1 MRSFG
6 IASLPIYTCEN
17 AKIFHQCFCSIREF
31 ANKEVITSWAL
42 GFRSELLWLPSWT
55 TSFLQLKKFKMEN
68 CPKLNNFLVLDALWK
83 LRWCLILNRSLITN
97 LAQSF
102 TCANAFL
109 LLECFLLPRA
119 NSCSCIFAVEGAY
132 NAQVNNIEFENFA
145 WALKD
150 CLSLWMSLRNWAS
163 LDLQQEVTIY
173 VAWTSRT
180 LIIRG
185 NWYWMWKVVR
195 PQKKH

>member
-1 MRSFG
+1 
-6 IASLPIYTCEN
+6 
-17 AKIFHQCFCSIREF
+17 
-31 ANKEVITSWAL
+31 
-42 GFRSELLWLPSWT
+42 
-55 TSFLQLKKFKMEN
+55 
-68 CPKLNNFLVLDALWK
+68 
-83 LRWCLILNRSLITN
+83 
-97 LAQSF
+97 
-102 TCANAFL
+102 